1 MDKMVMVVIPRDEA
15 ETVLDSL
22 ISAGYTA
29 TFMETKGGMLRQSQ
43 YTLFIAVKN
52 ADLKKVCDIIKD
64 NCTVQIS
71 NMSEDLQREEML
83 TDETMSGKIG
93 GAILFIWNLHKVEIY

>member
-15 ETVLDSL
+15 EMVLDAL

-52 ADLKKVCDIIKD
+52 ADLKKVCEIIKD

-71 NMSEDLQREEML
+71 NMNGDLEREEML
-83 TDETMSGKIG
+83 TDETLSGKIG